1 MDDKINLA
9 EKCALTLGPDEID
22 DAPAAHLGF
31 ALQHNG
37 DRVSNFQG
45 CLDTPLH
52 PQDSKGL

>member
-9 EKCALTLGPDEID
+9 EKCALTLG
-22 DAPAAHLGF
+22 PAAHLGF

-52 PQDSKGL
+52 PQDSKAL